1 MRQLQ
6 VVGLS
11 LAIGLLAAF
20 GGARLVSPPHSML
33 VAAIT
38 TPHPYPLPHGGR
50 DTGTSLWGNEAPRAI
65 QRPAFPAVTAAA
77 GVLIDADTGRVLWSL
92 SRDQPRHI
100 ASLTKIFTAMEA
112 LSLVPNLD
120 EEVTVPQSITD
131 LPWDS
136 TLMGLTIG
144 ERVSIRDLLYGM
156 FLPSG
161 NDAAVTLADGL
172 IAEPQF
178 IAGMNRIAAQIGM
191 RETHFTNPWGADD
204 PGHYASAM
212 DLAMAAE
219 YLDTHYPTLAA
230 IADTTTM
237 EIPATVTHKAFH
249 LQTLNHLV
257 TGYPGA
263 TGLKTGWTGQAGGC
277 LVGTAVRYGHP
288 LVSVVLGS
296 NNATLDSRAL
306 LDYGFA
312 LEELSTQS

>member
-1 MRQLQ
+1 L
-6 VVGLS
+6 
-11 LAIGLLAAF
+11 
-20 GGARLVSPPHSML
+20 
-33 VAAIT
+33 
-38 TPHPYPLPHGGR
+38 
-50 DTGTSLWGNEAPRAI
+50 N
-65 QRPAFPAVTAAA
+65 
-77 GVLIDADTGRVLWSL
+77 
-92 SRDQPRHI
+92 RDQPRHI

-120 EEVTVPQSITD
+120 EEVTVPQSITG

-178 IAGMNRIAAQIGM
+178 IAGMNRIAAQMGL

-204 PGHYASAM
+204 SGHYASAM

-219 YLDTHYPTLAA
+219 YLDAHYPALAA

-237 EIPATVTHKAFH
+237 DIPATGAHKAFH

-277 LVGTAVRYGHP
+277 LVGTAVRYGHH

-296 NNATLDSRAL
+296 DNATLDSRAL

-312 LEELSTQS
+312 LEELTTQS